1 MDERYPRRT
10 PFFLMQA
17 LKEEVERI
25 TNDMRFMEPKNPG
38 EDPEYVKMQVFE
50 QALPIPEKNTRTD
63 GAALETIDYLDGNTE
78 DAVYN
83 CPWAVIKVDA
93 GKIPGINANQNVT
106 VAVCF
111 GIFNDSLE
119 NNGHQEILNLIQRV
133 YERFAKDPIL
143 AGSYT
148 CTCEFEWALQDED
161 TYPYY
166 FGAIGMSFEFMGIR
180 RENRFV

>member
-17 LKEEVERI
+17 LKEEIERI
-25 TNDMRFMEPKNPG
+25 TDDMCFMKPRNP
-38 EDPEYVKMQVFE
+38 EADPEYVKMQVFE
-50 QALPIPEKNTRTD
+50 QALPIPKKNVRA
-63 GAALETIDYLDGNTE
+63 GGVALETIDYLDENTE

-83 CPWAVIKVDA
+83 CPWAVVKADA
-93 GKIPGINANQNVT
+93 GKIPGVNANQNVT

-111 GIFNDSLE
+111 GIFNDSTE

-166 FGAIGMSFEFMGIR
+166 FGAVGMSFEFMGVR